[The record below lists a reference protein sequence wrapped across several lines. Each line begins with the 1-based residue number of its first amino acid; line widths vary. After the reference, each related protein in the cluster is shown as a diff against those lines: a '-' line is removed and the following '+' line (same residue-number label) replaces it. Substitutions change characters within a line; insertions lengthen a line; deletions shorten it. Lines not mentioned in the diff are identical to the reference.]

1 MLKVKDWILINK
13 LKPQFGVIDVDR
25 FNSPI
30 VVRRV
35 IDGKYFVRGGPAY
48 LGSDKIN
55 ISGFHENLRDVY
67 IQKFSN
73 SHSVSVGV
81 IIEINKISKHAES

>member
-13 LKPQFGVIDVDR
+13 LKPQFEVLDVDR
-25 FNSPI
+25 FNSPM
-30 VVRRV
+30 VARR
-35 IDGKYFVRGGPAY
+35 ILDGRYFVKGGTAY

-55 ISGFHENLRDVY
+55 ISTFHENLRDVY

-81 IIEINKISKHAES
+81 IIEINKISQHAES